1 MMTQW
6 ILLAAETAE
15 GGLFDLD
22 ATLPLMAI
30 QFLLLATILNILFYK
45 PLGKAID
52 DRAGYV
58 QGQLNQ
64 AKKQKQEAIALAQQY
79 EQELKEVRK
88 QSQGI
93 IGTAQSEAQKI
104 VTEQVQ
110 QAQQEVIAERQKA
123 SEQIE
128 AERVQALSSLE
139 QEVSALSRQIL
150 EKVIG
155 LEFVR

>member
-1 MMTQW
+1 MTQW
-6 ILLAAETAE
+6 ILLAEQTSE

-52 DRAGYV
+52 DRASYV
-58 QGQLNQ
+58 QGQIAQ
-64 AKKQKQEAIALAQQY
+64 AKKQKEEALALAQRY

-93 IGTAQSEAQKI
+93 ISTAQSEAQKI
-104 VTEQVQ
+104 VSDQIQ

-123 SEQIE
+123 SEEIE
-128 AERVQALSSLE
+128 AERVEALSALE
-139 QEVSALSRQIL
+139 QEVTALSRQIL

-155 LEFVR
+155 LEFAQ

>member
-6 ILLAAETAE
+6 ILLAAETPE

-30 QFLLLATILNILFYK
+30 QFLLLATVLNILFYK

-128 AERVQALSSLE
+128 AERVEALSSLE
-139 QEVSALSRQIL
+139 QEVTSLSRQIL

>member
-6 ILLAAETAE
+6 ILFAAETAE
-15 GGLFDLD
+15 GGLFDFD

-30 QFLLLATILNILFYK
+30 QFLLLAAILNALLYK
-45 PLGKAID
+45 PLGKTID
-52 DRAGYV
+52 DRASYV
-58 QGQLNQ
+58 QGQLAQ
-64 AKKQKQEAIALAQQY
+64 AKTQKEQAIALAQQY

-93 IGTAQSEAQKI
+93 IATAQSEAQKI
-104 VTEQVQ
+104 LSEQVQ

-128 AERVQALSSLE
+128 AERVDALNSLE
-139 QEVSALSRQIL
+139 QEVTALSRQIL

-155 LEFVR
+155 LEFVK

>member
-6 ILLAAETAE
+6 ILLAAETPE

-64 AKKQKQEAIALAQQY
+64 AKKTKTRGDRPRSTIRTRI
-79 EQELKEVRK
+79 KR
-88 QSQGI
+88 SP
-93 IGTAQSEAQKI
+93 
-104 VTEQVQ
+104 
-110 QAQQEVIAERQKA
+110 
-123 SEQIE
+123 
-128 AERVQALSSLE
+128 
-139 QEVSALSRQIL
+139 
-150 EKVIG
+150 
-155 LEFVR
+155 

>member
-6 ILLAAETAE
+6 ILLAAETPE

-139 QEVSALSRQIL
+139 QEVTVLSRQIL